1 MATIQDIADAVGISK
16 AAVSRI
22 LNHKGS
28 FSEETI
34 LKVYAEA
41 KRLNYS
47 VPGAAVQTAAMEEP
61 KIIAAVFPATSS
73 PYFGMLASLCEK
85 EAYNYGYNL
94 MLCGSLF
101 NREKL
106 AEVFDSL
113 KKKRVS
119 GIILGGFADSE
130 YLDEFSSM
138 PLVTVGYHWDDRI
151 TSVMSDGYSA
161 GKLAA
166 RHLLQRGSRHPLYIS
181 AYSYGLK
188 YDPRFH
194 GFREEFEKNGIE
206 VSSYYCERHFL
217 SRETLYGCITQMLLE
232 HPEADG
238 LFAESQSLSLTCLKV
253 ILQMGYRVP
262 DEIRVIGYGNTDAI
276 EYSIPEITYIK
287 ENTAEIARV
296 ATGTVVEMIEE
307 GKKISAKDIRI
318 PISLQIRSTT

>member
-34 LKVYAEA
+34 LKVFAEA

-47 VPGAAVQTAAMEEP
+47 VPSAARESVRMEDS
-61 KIIAAVFPATSS
+61 KIIAAVFPATTS
-73 PYFGMLASLCEK
+73 PYFGMLASLCEE

-119 GIILGGFADSE
+119 GIMLGGFADSE

-138 PLVTVGYHWDDRI
+138 PLITVGYHWDDRI
-151 TSVMSDGYSA
+151 TSVMSDSYAA

-166 RHLLQRGSRHPLYIS
+166 RHLYHKGCRHPLYIS
-181 AYSYGLK
+181 AFSYGLK
-188 YDPRFH
+188 YDLRYQ
-194 GFREEFEKNGIE
+194 GYRDEFKKNGIE
-206 VSSYYCERHFL
+206 VSAYYCERHTMN
-217 SRETLYGCITQMLLE
+217 RETMHGRITEMLLE

-238 LFAESQSLSLTCLKV
+238 LFAESQSMSLTCLKV
-253 ILQMGYRVP
+253 VLQMGYDVP
-262 DEIRVIGYGNTDAI
+262 GNIKVIGYGNTSAI
-276 EYSIPEITYIK
+276 DYCIPEITYVK
-287 ENTAEIARV
+287 ENTPEIARIAV
-296 ATGTVVEMIEE
+296 GAIVEMIEGE
-307 GKKISAKDIRI
+307 DKTPVKQMKV
-318 PISLQIRSTT
+318 PVVLQIRQTT